1 MAHIFHKNSFVLQIC
16 LSFSC
21 KFLFFF
27 LRRRCRRRVSL
38 LTTQTRKLLDMS
50 QVQVRQVSLA
60 TSTDAQRVVGSWF
73 PSGYYGHFRARSR
86 ADLCNYFRQ
95 LAQPNPPK
103 KFLDRQK
110 AEATTHAFSRHD
122 NRFKFEC
129 DPLVRGTQTGFG
141 KRKAQTNI
149 RGEFDPLFVSWIP
162 KNVDRKTYVDGVKIT
177 SYADD
182 YNRDSTA
189 PHTLSQIQLI
199 QPINNDSE
207 KTTTTLSP
215 SSPLE
220 TSVYASTYRHGQ
232 PDSEQSKQIRRE
244 TFERFLTTR
253 TRLLEQ
259 QCNQRST
266 SVASCLVWN
275 NIHDDKKLP
284 TSNDKI
290 INIVVPISLQ
300 PRVIPNNNIN
310 NNYNT
315 TSRQRAQSAGPR
327 LISTGSDQPSQK
339 IFPNQTIQT
348 VKSTLTTLERPH
360 TATTTS
366 REHYTG
372 GNFGLKIAPPP
383 RAVTAFEKTPTN
395 SMDSLVAKYM

>member
-1 MAHIFHKNSFVLQIC
+1 
-16 LSFSC
+16 
-21 KFLFFF
+21 
-27 LRRRCRRRVSL
+27 
-38 LTTQTRKLLDMS
+38 MS
-50 QVQVRQVSLA
+50 QVQIRQVSLA

-95 LAQPNPPK
+95 LARPTPPK

-122 NRFKFEC
+122 NRFKFES

-162 KNVDRKTYVDGVKIT
+162 KNVDPKAFVDDVKIT
-177 SYADD
+177 SYADE
-182 YNRDSTA
+182 YNHDATA
-189 PHTLSQIQLI
+189 PHILAEVQLV
-199 QPINNDSE
+199 QPIINDNE
-207 KTTTTLSP
+207 KAATLP
-215 SSPLE
+215 SSPPE
-220 TSVYASTYRHGQ
+220 ITVYASTYRHGQ
-232 PDSEQSKQIRRE
+232 PDPEQSKQIRRE

-253 TRLLEQ
+253 TRLVEQ
-259 QCNQRST
+259 QRNQRST

-275 NIHDDKKLP
+275 NIHDDKKP
-284 TSNDKI
+284 PISNDKM

-300 PRVIPNNNIN
+300 PRVIPNN

-327 LISTGSDQPSQK
+327 LMSTGSDQPPLK
-339 IFPNQTIQT
+339 TFPSHSMQT
-348 VKSTLTTLERPH
+348 VKTTMTTLERPH

-372 GNFGLKIAPPP
+372 GNFGLRVAPPP
-383 RAVTAFEKTPTN
+383 RAATAFEKTPTN
-395 SMDSLVAKYM
+395 SMDSLVSKYM